1 MEKNIENNK
10 NIYQKLQQ
18 ARVELQEKKLQKT
31 GLNKYAGFKYYELSD
46 FLPSLNKICLDVGL
60 ATCFNL
66 REDTA
71 VLTVIDANSPTDK
84 EELIFS
90 TPLPEKYEQKGS
102 TPIQQLGGLHTYL
115 KRYLYMNAFEIVEDD
130 SIDNQ
135 NPNEIC
141 KKETSEAVKVA
152 PTPVKPT
159 PETVKVV
166 PPSKANPG
174 VQTAKPPMEKEDIFN
189 FLVKFLN
196 QPVKDSQKAFGWA
209 KRIQET
215 DKLNIEEKKQFLE
228 SIDNVYQTKY
238 YQEFLRKYEGR
249 L

>member
-31 GLNKYAGFKYYELSD
+31 GLNKFAGFKYYELSD

-66 REDTA
+66 QEDTA
-71 VLTVIDANSPTDK
+71 VLTVIDANSDTDK
-84 EELIFS
+84 KELIFS

-141 KKETSEAVKVA
+141 KKETSETVKVA
-152 PTPVKPT
+152 P
-159 PETVKVV
+159 
-166 PPSKANPG
+166 PSKTNPG

-196 QPVKDSQKAFGWA
+196 QPTKDSQKAFGWA

-215 DKLNIEEKKQFLE
+215 DKLNVEEKKQFLE

-238 YQEFLRKYEGR
+238 YQDYQEFLRKYEGK